1 MDVCKISYPS
11 PKESYLKEIISKTEV
26 DAQATAGT
34 VFLKKGEI
42 LPMKTM
48 SDHEISILIS
58 GKLKVY
64 SDDSIAHYM
73 QPGDFIYISK
83 SEQRETEVLEDSQL
97 IYVLYRGASSSE

>member
-1 MDVCKISYPS
+1 MDVYKISYPS
-11 PKESYLKEIISKTEV
+11 PKEHYLKEIISKNEV
-26 DAQATAGT
+26 DAQATAGA

-48 SDHEISILIS
+48 LDHEISILIS

-64 SDDSIAHYM
+64 GDARKAHYM

-97 IYVLYRGASSSE
+97 IYVLYRGINDSE